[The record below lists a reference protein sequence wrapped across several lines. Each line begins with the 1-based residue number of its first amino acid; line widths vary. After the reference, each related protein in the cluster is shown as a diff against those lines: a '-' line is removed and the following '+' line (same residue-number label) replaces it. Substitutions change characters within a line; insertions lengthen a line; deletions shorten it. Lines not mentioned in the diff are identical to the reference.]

1 MAGTSFYILVESST
15 AGMALYT
22 ALRAQGCKVRI
33 SPVPRGLQACC
44 GVSLLVNPEDMP
56 AVREALELPG
66 FPPHEG
72 VVELENQIDPHRDV
86 FC

>member
-33 SPVPRGLQACC
+33 
-44 GVSLLVNPEDMP
+44 
-56 AVREALELPG
+56 
-66 FPPHEG
+66 
-72 VVELENQIDPHRDV
+72 
-86 FC
+86 